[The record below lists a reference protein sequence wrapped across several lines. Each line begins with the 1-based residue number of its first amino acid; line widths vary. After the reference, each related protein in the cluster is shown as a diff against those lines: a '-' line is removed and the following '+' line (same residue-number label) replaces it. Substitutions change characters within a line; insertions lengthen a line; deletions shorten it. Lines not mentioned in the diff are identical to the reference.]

1 MTGGVGFSKQG
12 HDSFKDNRRLRN
24 RRASIKDNLYN
35 ANNNIDGEQDPSITH
50 ELEEWRNLKEKK
62 EKKLRLLIIGII
74 LPLITLIALLTAI
87 L

>member
-35 ANNNIDGEQDPSITH
+35 ANNNVDGERDPSITH

>member
-35 ANNNIDGEQDPSITH
+35 ANNNVDGERDSSITH

>member
-24 RRASIKDNLYN
+24 SRTSFRDNPYN
-35 ANNNIDGEQDPSITH
+35 ANHKVDGERDPSINH
-50 ELEEWRNLKEKK
+50 ELEEWRNFKEKK

-74 LPLITLIALLTAI
+74 LPLIVLIALLTAI
-87 L
+87 F